1 MAKGIGVGI
10 DVSKATLDVATSD
23 GAVALHVTNDETG
36 FERIIDALRDAAVH
50 RVVLEASGG
59 YERDALI
66 ALFEAGLPVVLVQPA
81 RARHFAHALGRR
93 AKTDPID
100 AAVLAAMAVL
110 IVDEIPLWVPTDD
123 VLADLEALVERRQ
136 NLVMFREAERKRLSR
151 ARPNVHAD
159 IEAFVTELTTRIENL
174 ERQIDEIIA
183 EVAPLA
189 GDAEVLESVQ
199 GVGRISAATLLVT
212 LPELGTLTRE
222 EISALAGVAPIN
234 RDSGSWSGQRF
245 IHGGRAQARKALYMA
260 ALAGLRWNPVIKER
274 YAYLLG
280 KGKKPKVAIV
290 ACMRKL
296 LIHLNGLMRIHKSG
310 PTRSA
315 LQLT

>member
-23 GAVALHVTNDETG
+23 GAVALHVTNDATG
-36 FERIIDALRDAAVH
+36 FARIIEALRDVAVH

-66 ALFEAGLPVVLVQPA
+66 ALFEAGLPVVLVQPS

-110 IVDEIPLWVPTDD
+110 IVDEVPLWVPTNDA
-123 VLADLEALVERRQ
+123 LADLEALVERRH
-136 NLVMFREAERKRLSR
+136 NLVMFREAEGKRLRR
-151 ARPNVHAD
+151 ARPIVHAD
-159 IEAFVTELTTRIENL
+159 IEAFVAELTARIEDL

-183 EVAPLA
+183 EVAPIA

-199 GVGRISAATLLVT
+199 GVGRISAATLLVS

-245 IHGGRAQARKALYMA
+245 IHGGRAQARKTLYMA

-310 PTRSA
+310 PTWSA
-315 LQLT
+315 LPLS